1 MFYSEAEFVFV
12 IVDCVCHDLCNFRNP
27 TAQGFFQR
35 VCQDLSIAPGPDQ
48 DPWPQCCSRS
58 TGPPSSP
65 TGSLALFCGV
75 SFFMKFLPVFGG
87 ARRIRGDLLRN
98 VLSFENE
105 EIWRRSCKLW
115 TKVLLVFSCRQTHC
129 LWQPRSFSFYLSIFF
144 RSDFFFRAHYWGI
157 ILSWMSGLCCNPLSS
172 PFQIYYIAL
181 YALVPVKTHFNI
193 VKFNAL

>member
-1 MFYSEAEFVFV
+1 MIFV
-12 IVDCVCHDLCNFRNP
+12 IFLNG
-27 TAQGFFQR
+27 TW
-35 VCQDLSIAPGPDQ
+35 PGSRPLTTMLFSFN
-48 DPWPQCCSRS
+48 WSSVFTHWVSRS
-58 TGPPSSP
+58 FLQSEFS
-65 TGSLALFCGV
+65 
-75 SFFMKFLPVFGG
+75 MKILPVFGG

-144 RSDFFFRAHYWGI
+144 RSDFFFRAHYCGI

-181 YALVPVKTHFNI
+181 YALVPLKLVSTLWNSMQCNLSGRVF
-193 VKFNAL
+193 FWG